1 MRRFSIVLV
10 VAFACAAVFTAQGRP
25 SRKQQADAKAATR
38 HRATAQAVNRAL
50 AEHHL
55 TRRAPDDVISR
66 RAWTNLVESCDADHM
81 VFLASDIAEF
91 EKSILKLD
99 DAFRKGDFSF
109 AYKLR
114 DVYRK
119 RLRDRVEFATNELA
133 HAEFEFKGGNFLYKR
148 DGEPWPA
155 TVAERDAMW
164 RLRLKGEV
172 LDEFLGC
179 ETGGVKRAA
188 AALVK
193 SYLDELS
200 AEMKRRPDDACEDF
214 IAAIASAYDA
224 HTLYLTKAEYK
235 AFKTGMNLSMC
246 GVGVEWTLKDG
257 GIKVKRVL
265 PGGPIAKD
273 GRIKPGDVITGVAPK
288 GDGKIKKTDGLST
301 REVVALFA
309 GKKGQKI
316 TLEVKHSDGR
326 VARYTIVRDE
336 VPMDDEA
343 ASSSVIEIDVAGK
356 RLKAGYLRLPSFYAA
371 TASKEAK
378 GRSCAEDLR
387 VELEKLKKAGV
398 CGVLFDLRGNNG
410 GSLDDAVKVIGLF
423 VRSGPAVRMR
433 GTGGDITLPV
443 PADSTI
449 CEVPVLV
456 LTSRASASAGE
467 LVPAT
472 LQDLGRAVV
481 AGDAQTFGK
490 GTAQTVSEFN
500 NGGECA
506 AVVTDG
512 RFYRVTGA
520 STQFKGVES
529 DILLPSVFD
538 DEYYK
543 GERGLKYPLPWDEIE
558 SSNFSPSWDLKKFI
572 PELRRASEERLAKNP
587 AWKKHLEKVKWAE
600 EKASRKTV
608 PLNVAARK
616 EQIKRDNAVDDAME
630 HHEDKGYNPA
640 DRASDVV
647 LDEGFRILADLV
659 RLNGGRVL
667 PKAKTSAA
675 SETLLGGLNDD
686 D

>member
-1 MRRFSIVLV
+1 MRRISVIAAAAL
-10 VAFACAAVFTAQGRP
+10 ACAAAVTVQGRP
-25 SRKQQADAKAATR
+25 ARKSPDAKAAAR
-38 HRATAQAVNRAL
+38 YRKTAQSVCNAL

-55 TRRAPDDVISR
+55 TRRAPDNEISR

-81 VFLASDIAEF
+81 VFLDTDIAEF
-91 EKSILKLD
+91 EKRLLKLD

-109 AYKLR
+109 AFRLR
-114 DVYRK
+114 DVYRA
-119 RLRDRVEFATNELA
+119 RLRERVEFATNELA
-133 HAEFEFKGGNFLYKR
+133 HAQFEFNGGSFQYKR
-148 DGEPWPA
+148 EGKPWMARGE
-155 TVAERDAMW
+155 ERDAQW
-164 RLRLKGEV
+164 RMRLKGEV
-172 LDEFLGC
+172 LDEFMSC

-188 AALVK
+188 AALAK
-193 SYLDELS
+193 SYVDELA
-200 AEMKRRPDDACEDF
+200 AELKRRPDEACEDF
-214 IAAIASAYDA
+214 IAAVASAYDA
-224 HTLYLTKAEYK
+224 HTLYLTKEEYR
-235 AFKTGMNLSMC
+235 AFKTGMNLTMC

-309 GKKGQKI
+309 GKKGEKI
-316 TLEVKHSDGR
+316 TLEVRHPDGR
-326 VARYTIVRDE
+326 VARYTIARDE

-343 ASSSVIEIDVAGK
+343 ASSSVVEIDVAGK

-371 TASKEAK
+371 APAGGSK

-443 PADSTI
+443 PANSTV

-490 GTAQTVSEFN
+490 GTAQTVSEFGE
-500 NGGECA
+500 GGESA

-558 SSNFSPSWDLKKFI
+558 GSDFSASWDLNKFI

-600 EKASRKTV
+600 ECSARKTI
-608 PLNVAARK
+608 PLSVSERK
-616 EQIKRDNAVDDAME
+616 AQFKRDNAVDAAIE
-630 HHEDKGYNPA
+630 LQENSGYNPA
-640 DRASDVV
+640 NRKDDVV
-647 LDEGFRILADLV
+647 LDEGLRILADLV

-667 PKAKTSAA
+667 PQAKAPADSNV
-675 SETLLGGLNDD
+675 LLGGLDD

>member
-1 MRRFSIVLV
+1 MRRISVIAAAAL
-10 VAFACAAVFTAQGRP
+10 ACAAAVTVQGRP
-25 SRKQQADAKAATR
+25 ARKSPDAKAAAR
-38 HRATAQAVNRAL
+38 YRKTAQSVCNAL

-55 TRRAPDDVISR
+55 TRRAPDNEISR

-81 VFLASDIAEF
+81 VFLDTDIAEF
-91 EKSILKLD
+91 EKSFLKLD

-109 AYKLR
+109 AFRLR
-114 DVYRK
+114 DVYRA
-119 RLRDRVEFATNELA
+119 RLRERVEFATNELA
-133 HAEFEFKGGNFLYKR
+133 HAQFEFNGGSFQYKR
-148 DGEPWPA
+148 EGKPWMARGE
-155 TVAERDAMW
+155 ERDAQW
-164 RLRLKGEV
+164 RMRLKGEV
-172 LDEFLGC
+172 LDEFMSC

-188 AALVK
+188 AALAK
-193 SYLDELS
+193 SYVDELA
-200 AEMKRRPDDACEDF
+200 AELKRRPDEACEDF
-214 IAAIASAYDA
+214 IAAVASAYDA
-224 HTLYLTKAEYK
+224 HTLYLTKEEYR
-235 AFKTGMNLSMC
+235 AFKTGMNLTMC

-309 GKKGQKI
+309 GKKGEKI
-316 TLEVKHSDGR
+316 TLEVRHPDGR

-343 ASSSVIEIDVAGK
+343 ATSSVVEIDVAGK

-371 TASKEAK
+371 APTGGSK

-443 PADSTI
+443 PANSTV

-490 GTAQTVSEFN
+490 GTAQTVSEFGE
-500 NGGECA
+500 GGESA

-558 SSNFSPSWDLKKFI
+558 GSDFSASWDLNKFI

-600 EKASRKTV
+600 ECSARKTI
-608 PLNVAARK
+608 PLSVSERK
-616 EQIKRDNAVDDAME
+616 AQFKRDNAVDAAIE
-630 HHEDKGYNPA
+630 LQENSGYNPA
-640 DRASDVV
+640 NRKDDVV
-647 LDEGFRILADLV
+647 LDEGLRILADLV

-667 PKAKTSAA
+667 PQAKAPAGSNV
-675 SETLLGGLNDD
+675 LLGGLDD

>member
-1 MRRFSIVLV
+1 MRRFSA
-10 VAFACAAVFTAQGRP
+10 VAAAAIACAAVVTVQGRTARRSP
-25 SRKQQADAKAATR
+25 DAKAAARYRRTA
-38 HRATAQAVNRAL
+38 RAVRNAL

-55 TRRAPDDVISR
+55 TRRAPDNEISR

-81 VFLASDIAEF
+81 VFLDTDIAEF
-91 EKSILKLD
+91 EKRLLKLD

-109 AYKLR
+109 AFRLR
-114 DVYRK
+114 DVYRA
-119 RLRDRVEFATNELA
+119 RLRERVEFATNELA
-133 HAEFEFKGGNFLYKR
+133 RAKFEFNGGSFQYKR
-148 DGEPWPA
+148 EGRPWLARGE
-155 TVAERDAMW
+155 ERDALWRM
-164 RLRLKGEV
+164 RLRGEV
-172 LDEFLGC
+172 LDEFMNC

-188 AALVK
+188 AALSK
-193 SYLDELS
+193 SYVDELS
-200 AEMKRRPDDACEDF
+200 AELKRRPGEVCEDF
-214 IAAIASAYDA
+214 IAAVASAYDA
-224 HTLYLTKAEYK
+224 HTLYLAKDEYK

-257 GIKVKRVL
+257 GVKVKRVL
-265 PGGPIAKD
+265 SGGPIAKD
-273 GRIKPGDVITGVAPK
+273 GRIKPGDVITGVAPR
-288 GDGKIKKTDGLST
+288 GDGKIRKTDGLST

-309 GKKGQKI
+309 GKRGQKI
-316 TLEVKHSDGR
+316 TLEVRHSDGR
-326 VARYTIVRDE
+326 TARYTIARDE
-336 VPMDDEA
+336 VPMDDDA
-343 ASSSVIEIDVAGK
+343 ASSSVVEIDVAGR
-356 RLKAGYLRLPSFYAA
+356 RLKAGYLRLPSFYASA
-371 TASKEAK
+371 PAGGSK

-387 VELEKLKKAGV
+387 VELKKLKEAGV

-443 PADSTI
+443 PANSTV

-472 LQDLGRAVV
+472 LQDVGRAVV

-490 GTAQTVSEFN
+490 GTAQTVSEFSD
-500 NGGECA
+500 GGERA

-538 DEYYK
+538 DEFSK

-558 SSNFSPSWDLKKFI
+558 GSDFSASWDLGKFI
-572 PELRRASEERLAKNP
+572 PELRRASKERLAKNP
-587 AWKKHLEKVKWAE
+587 AWQRHLEKVRWAE
-600 EKASRKTV
+600 ERSARKTIPLSV
-608 PLNVAARK
+608 PERRGQL
-616 EQIKRDNAVDDAME
+616 KRDNAVDAAIE
-630 HHEDKGYNPA
+630 LQEDKGYNPA
-640 DRASDVV
+640 NRKDDPV
-647 LDEGFRILADLV
+647 LDEGLCILADLV

-667 PKAKTSAA
+667 PQARASAA
-675 SETLLGGLNDD
+675 SDVLLGGLDD

>member
-1 MRRFSIVLV
+1 MRRFSIAV
-10 VAFACAAVFTAQGRP
+10 VAVFACAAALTAQGRP
-25 SRKQQADAKAATR
+25 SRKQADAKAATR
-38 HRATAQAVNRAL
+38 HRATVQAVNRAL

-55 TRRAPDDVISR
+55 TRRAPDDMISR

-91 EKSILKLD
+91 EKSIVKLD
-99 DAFRKGDFSF
+99 DAFRKGDFAF

-119 RLRDRVEFATNELA
+119 RLRERVEFATNELA
-133 HAEFEFKGGNFLYKR
+133 HAEFEFKGGDFLYKR

-155 TVAERDAMW
+155 TAAERDAMW
-164 RLRLKGEV
+164 RMRLKGEV

-200 AEMKRRPDDACEDF
+200 AEMKRRPDDVCEDF
-214 IAAIASAYDA
+214 IAAVASAYDA
-224 HTLYLTKAEYK
+224 HTLFLTKEEYR
-235 AFKTGMNLSMC
+235 AFKTGMNLTMC

-265 PGGPIAKD
+265 PGGPVAKD

-288 GDGKIKKTDGLST
+288 GDGKIRKTDGLTT

-309 GKKGQKI
+309 GKKGEKI
-316 TLEVKHSDGR
+316 MLEVRHPDGR
-326 VARYTIVRDE
+326 VARYVIVRDE

-343 ASSSVIEIDVAGK
+343 ATSSVVEIDVAGK

-371 TASKEAK
+371 APTGGSK

-443 PADSTI
+443 PANSTV

-500 NGGECA
+500 NGGDCA

-558 SSNFSPSWDLKKFI
+558 GSDFSASWDLNKFI

-600 EKASRKTV
+600 ECSARKTI
-608 PLNVAARK
+608 PLSVSERK
-616 EQIKRDNAVDDAME
+616 AQFKRDNAVDAAIE
-630 HHEDKGYNPA
+630 LQENSGYNPA
-640 DRASDVV
+640 NRKDDVV
-647 LDEGFRILADLV
+647 LDEGLRILADLV

-667 PKAKTSAA
+667 PQAKSPAG
-675 SETLLGGLNDD
+675 SNVLLGGLDD

>member
-1 MRRFSIVLV
+1 MKLRQIGAALTGVMLAASLVACGGGQSQSSGSASSGSGSSGAKTYTIATDTTFAPFEFADESNSYVGIDIELLDAIAKDQGFEYKLDPVGFDMALQSVQSGQADGVIAGMSITDDRKKVFDFSEPYFDATV
-10 VAFACAAVFTAQGRP
+10 CAAAKSDGDVKSLDDLKGKNVAIKTGTMSADWAESVKDQYGFTVTQ
-25 SRKQQADAKAATR
+25 
-38 HRATAQAVNRAL
+38 
-50 AEHHL
+50 
-55 TRRAPDDVISR
+55 
-66 RAWTNLVESCDADHM
+66 
-81 VFLASDIAEF
+81 F
-91 EKSILKLD
+91 EKSDLM
-99 DAFRKGDFSF
+99 
-109 AYKLR
+109 YQ
-114 DVYRK
+114 DV
-119 RLRDRVEFATNELA
+119 LA
-133 HAEFEFKGGNFLYKR
+133 GNSAACFEDTPVMGY
-148 DGEPWPA
+148 
-155 TVAERDAMW
+155 
-164 RLRLKGEV
+164 
-172 LDEFLGC
+172 
-179 ETGGVKRAA
+179 
-188 AALVK
+188 
-193 SYLDELS
+193 
-200 AEMKRRPDDACEDF
+200 
-214 IAAIASAYDA
+214 AI
-224 HTLYLTKAEYK
+224 
-235 AFKTGMNLSMC
+235 KTGMNLTMC

-309 GKKGQKI
+309 GKKGEKI
-316 TLEVKHSDGR
+316 TLEVRHPDGR
-326 VARYTIVRDE
+326 VARYTIARDE

-343 ASSSVIEIDVAGK
+343 ASSSVVEIDVAGK

-371 TASKEAK
+371 APAGGSK

-443 PADSTI
+443 PANSTV

-490 GTAQTVSEFN
+490 GTAQTVSEFGE
-500 NGGECA
+500 GGESA

-558 SSNFSPSWDLKKFI
+558 GSDFSASWDLNKFI

-600 EKASRKTV
+600 ECSARKTI
-608 PLNVAARK
+608 PLSVSERK
-616 EQIKRDNAVDDAME
+616 AQFKRDNAVDAAIE
-630 HHEDKGYNPA
+630 LQENSGYNPA
-640 DRASDVV
+640 NRKDDVV
-647 LDEGFRILADLV
+647 LDEGLRILADLV

-667 PKAKTSAA
+667 PQAKAPAGSNV
-675 SETLLGGLNDD
+675 LLGGLDD